1 MKAMVYGEYGP
12 PEVMQLRETEK
23 PVPKDN
29 EVLIKI
35 YATSVSSGDSR
46 LRRADPFAIRLFNGL
61 TKPRKVT
68 ILGNELAGEIEAVGK
83 DVTLF
88 EAGDKVFGQTGLTLG
103 ANAEYKCLPENG
115 TLEIKPSNLTF
126 EQAAVIPFGGSTA
139 LHFLRK
145 GGIRCGHK
153 VLIYGASG
161 SVGTAFVQLASY
173 FGADVTGL
181 CSTANIEL
189 VKSLGARTVIDYTRE
204 DFTRSS
210 QKYDIICDTT
220 GKSSFPG
227 CINSLNQ
234 KGVYLRVVNMAISPV
249 VRGLWTSLTS
259 KRKVIGGIAE
269 EKKESLGF
277 LKELIEAG
285 KFKPVI
291 DRIYPLEQLA
301 EAHRYVDGGH
311 KKGNVAITV
320 CPSHS

>member
-1 MKAMVYGEYGP
+1 
-12 PEVMQLRETEK
+12 
-23 PVPKDN
+23 
-29 EVLIKI
+29 VLIKI
-35 YATSVSSGDSR
+35 FATSVSSGDSR

-68 ILGNELAGEIEAVGK
+68 VLGNELAGEIEAVGR

-115 TLEIKPSNLTF
+115 TIEIKPANLTF

-173 FGADVTGL
+173 FGADVTGV

-189 VKSLGARTVIDYTRE
+189 VKSLGAATVIDYTRE

-210 QKYDIICDTT
+210 QRYDIICDTT
-220 GKSSFPG
+220 GKSSFQG
-227 CINSLNQ
+227 CIHSLNQ
-234 KGVYLRVVNMAISPV
+234 NGVYLRVVNLAFSPV
-249 VRGLWTSLTS
+249 VRGLWTSITS
-259 KRKVIGGIAE
+259 KRRVIGGVAE
-269 EKKESLGF
+269 EKKETLGF

-285 KFKPVI
+285 KYKPVI
-291 DRIYPLEQLA
+291 DRTYPLEQLA

-320 CPSHS
+320 RPNHS

>member
-23 PVPKDN
+23 PVPKNN

-68 ILGNELAGEIEAVGK
+68 VLGNELAGEIEAVGR

-88 EAGDKVFGQTGLTLG
+88 EKGDKVFGQTGLSLG
-103 ANAEYKCLPENG
+103 ANAEYRCLPESG
-115 TLEIKPSNLTF
+115 TLEIKPANLTF

-161 SVGTAFVQLASY
+161 SVGTAAVQLARY
-173 FGADVTGL
+173 FGAEVTAV

-189 VKSLGARTVIDYTRE
+189 VKSLGAGTVIDYTRE

-234 KGVYLRVVNMAISPV
+234 NGVYLRVVNMAISPI
-249 VRGLWTSLTS
+249 VRGLWASLTS

-285 KFKPVI
+285 KYKPVI

-301 EAHRYVDGGH
+301 EAHRYVDSGH

-320 CPSHS
+320 CQ

>member
-1 MKAMVYGEYGP
+1 MKAMVYVEYGP
-12 PEVMQLRETEK
+12 PEVIQLRETEK

-35 YATSVSSGDSR
+35 FATSVSSGDSR
-46 LRRADPFAIRLFNGL
+46 LRRADPFAMRLFNGL

-68 ILGNELAGEIEAVGK
+68 VLGNELAGEIEAVGS

-88 EAGDKVFGQTGLTLG
+88 EVGDKVYGQTGLTLG

-115 TLEIKPSNLTF
+115 TIEIKPANLTF

-173 FGADVTGL
+173 FGADVTGV

-189 VKSLGARTVIDYTRE
+189 VKSLGAATVIDYTRE

-210 QKYDIICDTT
+210 QRYDIICDTT
-220 GKSSFPG
+220 GKSSFQG
-227 CINSLNQ
+227 CIHSLNQ
-234 KGVYLRVVNMAISPV
+234 NGVYLRVVNLAFSPV
-249 VRGLWTSLTS
+249 VRGLWTSITS
-259 KRKVIGGIAE
+259 KHRVIGGVAE
-269 EKKESLGF
+269 EKKETLGF

-285 KFKPVI
+285 KYKPVI
-291 DRIYPLEQLA
+291 DRTYPLEQLA

-320 CPSHS
+320 C